1 MLFLL
6 KNRTHSEIYSRDN
19 TTAYSQ
25 DLVITGIVME
35 RRGGVG
41 LCMSFPFRVV
51 GLSFP
56 VLYSSLAY
64 PFLQEFTPRK
74 LQPKNTCVQGSILEL
89 HGIHSRSYLPT
100 CPSVFSH
107 SHTFVVGKKP
117 RQAKGGLC
125 NTQGASLPFS
135 LSPTP
140 VYMVSNFDFAWSVR
154 REALT

>member
-41 LCMSFPFRVV
+41 LYMSFPFRVV
-51 GLSFP
+51 GLLFP

-74 LQPKNTCVQGSILEL
+74 LQPKNTRVQGSILEL
-89 HGIHSRSYLPT
+89 HGIHSRSYIPT

-107 SHTFVVGKKP
+107 SHTFVAGKKL
-117 RQAKGGLC
+117 RQAKGGYVIRRAHLFPPCSPLHLC
-125 NTQGASLPFS
+125 TWCLISISHG
-135 LSPTP
+135 
-140 VYMVSNFDFAWSVR
+140 VCGGKR
-154 REALT
+154 